1 MVESIPGLE
10 AIASLA
16 VASVLIELT
25 PGPNMTWLAMLS
37 VSEGRRPGLAAVG
50 GVALGL
56 GTVGLAAG
64 LGVAGLI
71 NSIPALYELLRWGG
85 VAFLL
90 YLAWD
95 SWREADAET
104 ITMDR
109 GMARYFRRGLITN
122 LLNPKA
128 ALFFVAVIPA
138 FLDPSR
144 PVLAQ
149 TLWLSAVYVL
159 IATLIHAVIVLAAG
173 TFRPYLES
181 PKRQQITR
189 RVFAVLLALV
199 AAWFAV
205 STGR

>member
-1 MVESIPGLE
+1 MLDNFPGLE
-10 AIASLA
+10 AVASLA
-16 VASVLIELT
+16 AASVLIELT
-25 PGPNMTWLAMLS
+25 PGPNMTWLAMIS
-37 VSEGRRPGLAAVG
+37 ASEGRKRGFSAVG

-56 GTVGLAAG
+56 GIVGVAAA
-64 LGVAGLI
+64 LGVASLI

-90 YLAWD
+90 FLAWD
-95 SWREADAET
+95 SWREADAE
-104 ITMDR
+104 IISVDR
-109 GMARYFRRGLITN
+109 GMALYFRRGLITN

-128 ALFFVAVIPA
+128 AIFFVAVIPA
-138 FLDPSR
+138 FLETSR

-149 TLWLSAVYVL
+149 TLWLSTVYVL
-159 IATLIHAVIVLAAG
+159 IATLVHAVIVLAAG

-181 PKRQQITR
+181 PERQQTTR

-199 AAWFAV
+199 AIWFAV

>member
-1 MVESIPGLE
+1 MLETFPALE
-10 AIASLA
+10 AVASLA
-16 VASVLIELT
+16 AASVLIELT
-25 PGPNMTWLAMLS
+25 PGPNMTWLAMVS
-37 VSEGRRPGLAAVG
+37 ASEGRRPGFAAVG

-56 GTVGLAAG
+56 GLVGLAAA

-90 YLAWD
+90 FLAWD
-95 SWREADAET
+95 SWREAEAEI

-138 FLDPSR
+138 FIDPSR

-159 IATLIHAVIVLAAG
+159 IATLVHAVIVLAAG

-199 AAWFAV
+199 AVWFAV
-205 STGR
+205 SSSR